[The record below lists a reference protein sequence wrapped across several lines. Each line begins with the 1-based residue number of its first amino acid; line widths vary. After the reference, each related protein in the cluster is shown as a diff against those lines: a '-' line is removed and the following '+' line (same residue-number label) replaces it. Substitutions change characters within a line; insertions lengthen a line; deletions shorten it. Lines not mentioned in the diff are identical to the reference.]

1 MQNRIMK
8 IYYLFLF
15 LVLIT
20 FSNANAQIT
29 KGNWIVG
36 GSFSYI
42 RINNSSPN
50 NALYKESI
58 LNIKPI
64 FGYFL
69 KDKFALG
76 LRSEFNNVTIIDG
89 NRSSNYRLDFGPFL
103 RYYFFPVN
111 KSVNLFSESAYLL
124 SLWKSDA
131 SKWGSNNGF
140 LINVGPA
147 VYLNNIVGLEF
158 TLGYSSQF
166 WKNNNGSLNNIRT
179 GIGLQIHLEKA
190 D

>member
-36 GSFSYI
+36 GSLSYI

-64 FGYFL
+64 VGYFL

-76 LRSEFNNVTIIDG
+76 
-89 NRSSNYRLDFGPFL
+89 
-103 RYYFFPVN
+103 
-111 KSVNLFSESAYLL
+111 
-124 SLWKSDA
+124 
-131 SKWGSNNGF
+131 
-140 LINVGPA
+140 
-147 VYLNNIVGLEF
+147 
-158 TLGYSSQF
+158 
-166 WKNNNGSLNNIRT
+166 
-179 GIGLQIHLEKA
+179 
-190 D
+190 